1 MFWNKK
7 MKAEIADLQAFEKGV
22 CKIIDGY
29 FKTNEQAE
37 VRYSMDNGVDKFW
50 HFVKSV
56 DDRISKFEK
65 ALADGELVSKEW
77 HDEQVGH
84 LQAEIERL
92 TEENGYLDGCAK
104 QFLADYQKEQVRVD
118 EQQAVINAQE
128 KEIQE
133 LRKPKAETAKGG
145 KK

>member
-7 MKAEIADLQAFEKGV
+7 AKAIEERLANLEQFEKSV
-22 CKIIDGY
+22 STICDNY
-29 FKTNEQAE
+29 FATNEKHDLSFSTGCSA
-37 VRYSMDNGVDKFW
+37 DKFY

-56 DDRISKFEK
+56 DEK
-65 ALADGELVSKEW
+65 LKRLGK
-77 HDEQVGH
+77 
-84 LQAEIERL
+84 IE
-92 TEENGYLDGCAK
+92 EENEVLKAELAK
-104 QFLADYQKEQVRVD
+104 ECEEHQQFCETAKKKVD

-133 LRKPKAETAKGG
+133 LRKPKTETAKGG

>member
-37 VRYSMDNGVDKFW
+37 VRYSMDNAVDKFW

-77 HDEQVGH
+77 HDEQVLH
-84 LQAEIERL
+84 LQ
-92 TEENGYLDGCAK
+92 EENEYLKGCAD
-104 QFLADYQKEQVRVD
+104 QFLADYNNAFKQIEV
-118 EQQAVINAQE
+118 QQAVIKEME
-128 KEIQE
+128 KEINE
-133 LRKPKAETAKGG
+133 LRKPKTATAKGG

>member
-37 VRYSMDNGVDKFW
+37 VRYSMDKAVDKFW

-77 HDEQVGH
+77 HDEQLGH
-84 LQAEIERL
+84 LQEENERL
-92 TEENGYLDGCAK
+92 KTLCAEYGTRCEEIYNKGISAV
-104 QFLADYQKEQVRVD
+104 KERQ
-118 EQQAVINAQE
+118 EVINAQE
-128 KEIQE
+128 KEIKD
-133 LRKPKAETAKGG
+133 LRKAKTETAKGG

>member
-29 FKTNEQAE
+29 FKTNAQTE

-84 LQAEIERL
+84 LQ
-92 TEENGYLDGCAK
+92 EENEVLKAELAK
-104 QFLADYQKEQVRVD
+104 ECEEHQQFCETAKKKVD
-118 EQQAVINAQE
+118 EQQAIINAQE
-128 KEIQE
+128 KEINE
-133 LRKPKAETAKGG
+133 LRKAKTETAKGG

>member
-7 MKAEIADLQAFEKGV
+7 IRAEIADLQVFEKGV
-22 CKIIDGY
+22 CKIIDRY

-65 ALADGELVSKEW
+65 VLADGELVSKEW
-77 HDEQVGH
+77 HDEQVAH
-84 LQAEIERL
+84 LQ
-92 TEENGYLDGCAK
+92 EENEELKAELVKEREEYK
-104 QFLADYQKEQVRVD
+104 QFYETAKKKAY
-118 EQQAVINAQE
+118 EQQAIINAQE
-128 KEIQE
+128 KEIKE
-133 LRKPKAETAKGG
+133 LRKPKTATAKGG

>member
-29 FKTNEQAE
+29 FKTNEKAE

-56 DDRISKFEK
+56 DDRLKSQGQAISGLLET
-65 ALADGELVSKEW
+65 LVKT
-77 HDEQVGH
+77 
-84 LQAEIERL
+84 
-92 TEENGYLDGCAK
+92 TEENEVLKAELAK
-104 QFLADYQKEQVRVD
+104 ECEEHQQFCETAKKKVD

-128 KEIQE
+128 KEINE
-133 LRKPKAETAKGG
+133 LRKTKTATAKGG

>member
-29 FKTNEQAE
+29 FKTNEKAE
-37 VRYSMDNGVDKFW
+37 VRYSMDNAVDKFW

-77 HDEQVGH
+77 HDEQVLH
-84 LQAEIERL
+84 LQ
-92 TEENGYLDGCAK
+92 EENETLKAELVKECEEHQQFCETAK
-104 QFLADYQKEQVRVD
+104 KKVD

-128 KEIQE
+128 KEIKE
-133 LRKPKAETAKGG
+133 LRKPKTETAKGG